1 MADQL
6 TFADLVFQLRFFPD
20 KKFTIRYFPRF
31 IPFQLLL
38 WVLKTA
44 VTDQMGFYPKARQPR
59 PSIHDPSVR
68 PLRLALLKAAAIN
81 FLLLQVLFL
90 GLFCYLFASL
100 YQQTTHIH
108 NIDILYVD
116 YDGGAIGTA
125 VRDAYQQ
132 LKGPGFPTLFER
144 STLTFPEPS
153 TVENAVCDIQFWG
166 GLYTTAN
173 ASNRLTAALAGGSD
187 AFSYNNSDV
196 LTVVW
201 NEARYPTVVDS
212 AVYQNMKELSEA
224 ARVLYSQ
231 TAAAQTIRT
240 LNSSDSAAVSAFA
253 NPWTL
258 ASVNFQPTTQGSRL
272 IYNTLCIILILI
284 QEFFY
289 LGYVNGLYLQFKLY
303 TTVTPHRVA
312 IVRQIISGVYTF
324 VGSLCVTGAIWAFR
338 AGWNVGG
345 SQYVISWMVLWLFAH
360 LNFLVLDVFT
370 IWISPRFVP
379 MALITWIVLNVT
391 SILLPFQLSPGFFKW
406 GYALPAHSV
415 FNVLIDIW
423 SRGCNPQLYY
433 ALPVLFSY
441 EVLGLV
447 LSTIGVYRRSHF
459 AVLKQEMDEKALQ
472 DRIAAAIAEQT
483 GYALTR
489 EESSHET
496 STSQGSDMEQE
507 ARASMRRR
515 ATITAIEGQEELTS
529 MIRRE
534 MSRQGLEKTTSSR
547 ENTGPCFDLPFNTSM
562 PKND

>member
-1 MADQL
+1 
-6 TFADLVFQLRFFPD
+6 
-20 KKFTIRYFPRF
+20 
-31 IPFQLLL
+31 
-38 WVLKTA
+38 
-44 VTDQMGFYPKARQPR
+44 MGFYPKARQAR

-100 YQQTTHIH
+100 FQQNTHIH
-108 NIDILYVD
+108 NLDILFVD

-144 STLTFPEPS
+144 SSLMFPEPR
-153 TVENAVCDIQFWG
+153 TVEDAVCDIKFWG

-187 AFSYNNSDV
+187 ASSYNNSDV

-201 NEARYPTVVDS
+201 NEARYPTTVDP
-212 AVYQNMKELSEA
+212 AIYQNMKDLSEA
-224 ARVLYSQ
+224 ARVVYSQ
-231 TAAAQTIRT
+231 TTTSQAIKN
-240 LNSSDSAAVSAFA
+240 LNSSDSAAVAAFS
-253 NPWTL
+253 NPWIL
-258 ASVNFQPTTQGSRL
+258 ASVDFQPTTQGSRL

-303 TTVTPHRVA
+303 TTVAPHRVA
-312 IVRQIISGVYTF
+312 IVRQIISGAYTF

-345 SQYVISWMVLWLFAH
+345 SQYVITWMALWLFAH

-370 IWISPRFVP
+370 IWFSPPFVP

-391 SILLPFQLSPGFFKW
+391 SILLPFELSPGFFKW
-406 GYALPAHSV
+406 GYALPARSV

-433 ALPVLFSY
+433 ALPVLFAY
-441 EVLGLV
+441 EILGLV
-447 LSTIGVYRRSHF
+447 LSSIGVYRRSHY
-459 AVLKQEMDEKALQ
+459 AVLKQELDEKALQ
-472 DRIAAAIAEQT
+472 DRISAAIAEQT
-483 GYALTR
+483 RDSLTG
-489 EESSHET
+489 EEMSQET
-496 STSQGSDMEQE
+496 PTSQGSDMEQE
-507 ARASMRRR
+507 TRASMRRR
-515 ATITAIEGQEELTS
+515 ATVTAIEGQDELTS

-534 MSRQGLEKTTSSR
+534 MSRPGLEKITSSR
-547 ENTGPCFDLPFNTSM
+547 ENAGPCFDLPFNTSV
-562 PKND
+562 PKSD